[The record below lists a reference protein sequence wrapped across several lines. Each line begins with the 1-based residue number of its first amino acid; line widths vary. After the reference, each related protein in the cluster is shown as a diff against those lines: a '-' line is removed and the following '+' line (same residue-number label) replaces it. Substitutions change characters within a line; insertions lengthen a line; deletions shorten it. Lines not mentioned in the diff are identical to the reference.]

1 MYHRRFEEQL
11 AGRSINAAKA
21 TAGLQAL
28 DPAVCLCILS
38 NPWRPCLLLL
48 FCLALLPTSQLAK
61 PLSRGCS
68 PNFLFGDNLMYS
80 PAIINPEQAFQPLP
94 SGSDHFD
101 LVLPLQS
108 FSKGNPSLVEIS
120 PCSDLSQL
128 NLNTSEQDSSLILET
143 TLSTQND
150 HHPLVFWSR
159 PSFRARS
166 RRWI

>member
-48 FCLALLPTSQLAK
+48 FCLALLPTSQLVK
-61 PLSRGCS
+61 PLSSGCS

-80 PAIINPEQAFQPLP
+80 PAIINPEQAFQPLQ
-94 SGSDHFD
+94 SGSDRLN

-108 FSKGNPSLVEIS
+108 FFQGNPSLVEIS
-120 PCSDLSQL
+120 PCSGLGPTD
-128 NLNTSEQDSSLILET
+128 LNTYDQGSSLLLNSN
-143 TLSTQND
+143 LSAQTD
-150 HHPLVFWSR
+150 HHPLVFWST
-159 PSFRARS
+159 PNFRARS